1 MYRDQPIVANT
12 SNFPIKLK
20 STIILLK
27 NVSYKAGEG
36 IDLWKQLSI
45 IYMHNIR
52 TGFNYKWAERSVTI
66 LFLRS
71 WF

>member
-1 MYRDQPIVANT
+1 MYRDQPVVANT

-20 STIILLK
+20 GTVILLQ
-27 NVSYKAGEG
+27 NVSYKAREA

-45 IYMHNIR
+45 IYVNNIR
-52 TGFNYKWAERSVTI
+52 TDFNYKWAERSVTI

>member
-1 MYRDQPIVANT
+1 MYRDQPIAANT

-20 STIILLK
+20 GIVILLK
-27 NVSYKAGEG
+27 NVSYKAEG

-52 TGFNYKWAERSVTI
+52 TGFNYKWGKRSVTI
-66 LFLRS
+66 LFLKS
-71 WF
+71 WL